1 MNDNL
6 PKYDNLSE
14 PRRQYVDSIIK
25 AGIMIGVDITKPTF
39 SRTELRQVSMIHK
52 KNRWVPKWIT
62 HDHSR
67 RVGVGVYEI
76 PEVIDRIGCLKEE
89 ARDEIEDAAKEVG
102 KQDEVKAIWR
112 ANDANQ

>member
-52 KNRWVPKWIT
+52 KN
-62 HDHSR
+62 
-67 RVGVGVYEI
+67 
-76 PEVIDRIGCLKEE
+76 
-89 ARDEIEDAAKEVG
+89 
-102 KQDEVKAIWR
+102 
-112 ANDANQ
+112 